1 MYLSL
6 DHLSD
11 PGIAQRVRRA
21 EAETRWTIPDMTML
35 IADEKKKNWRNI
47 HIMTMTIPDA
57 KNEKIL
63 ASAWIRPALHF
74 WFFCFYWCIFYYS
87 FNCIETS
94 DSCHDEYEKQLL
106 VKVISRIVIFF
117 YFLTRNVSQ
126 WSRVGELVCN
136 WLVHLMIFAVNNA
149 IILYMPFNI
158 SVKSYANLLHHL
170 MPYLP
175 SH

>member
-1 MYLSL
+1 MKLAQTTAVRRNCEQRNVSESRLSMYLSL

-63 ASAWIRPALHF
+63 ASA
-74 WFFCFYWCIFYYS
+74 
-87 FNCIETS
+87 
-94 DSCHDEYEKQLL
+94 
-106 VKVISRIVIFF
+106 
-117 YFLTRNVSQ
+117 
-126 WSRVGELVCN
+126 
-136 WLVHLMIFAVNNA
+136 
-149 IILYMPFNI
+149 
-158 SVKSYANLLHHL
+158 
-170 MPYLP
+170 
-175 SH
+175 